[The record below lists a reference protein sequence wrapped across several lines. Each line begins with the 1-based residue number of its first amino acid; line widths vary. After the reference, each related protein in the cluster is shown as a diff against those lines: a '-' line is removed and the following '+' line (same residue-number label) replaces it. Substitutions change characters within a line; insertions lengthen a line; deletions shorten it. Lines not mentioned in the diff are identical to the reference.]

1 MKIIQFALGLI
12 ERHADRFGFNPELTD
27 DIAARYA
34 AEIDETTDMVAT
46 LFERR
51 AGFATHV
58 SGVCDE
64 NRLGD
69 PRLRTT
75 YPDERRRALSNR
87 LLRYDDGLADLLPK
101 VFELAIKR
109 ELAQVELAEERRRDR
124 EYRDANHLREEI
136 GLYSEVIDTINAL
149 YHDYQVTR
157 RHYAC
162 LSDEQHRDI
171 AAIILREPASSI
183 PIKSRHTRRGKRH
196 G

>member
-1 MKIIQFALGLI
+1 MKIIPFALGLI
-12 ERHADRFGFNPELTD
+12 ERHGDRFGFSPDIAD

-34 AEIDETTDMVAT
+34 AEIDETTEMVEK

-51 AGFATHV
+51 ASFATHV
-58 SGVCDE
+58 SSVCDE

-75 YPDERRRALSNR
+75 YPDERRRALTNR
-87 LLRYDDGLADLLPK
+87 LLRYNDGLADLLPQ
-101 VFELAIKR
+101 VFELAVKI

-124 EYRDANHLREEI
+124 EYRDADHLRAEL
-136 GLYSEVIDTINAL
+136 GLYVEVIDTINTL
-149 YHDYQVTR
+149 YQDYKVTR

-162 LSDEQHRDI
+162 LSDEQYRDI
-171 AAIILREPASSI
+171 AAIILRQPASSI
-183 PIKSRHTRRGKRH
+183 PIKARHPKRGKRH

>member
-12 ERHADRFGFNPELTD
+12 ERHADRFGFRPELTD

-51 AGFATHV
+51 AGFATRV
-58 SGVCDE
+58 AGVCDE

-75 YPDERRRALSNR
+75 YPDERRRALTNR
-87 LLRYDDGLADLLPK
+87 LLRYDDGLADLLPQ

-109 ELAQVELAEERRRDR
+109 ELAQVELSEERRRDR
-124 EYRDANHLREEI
+124 EYRDADHLREELD
-136 GLYSEVIDTINAL
+136 LYVEVVDTIDAL
-149 YHDYQVTR
+149 YHDYKVTR

-171 AAIILREPASSI
+171 AAIILRQPASAI
-183 PIKSRHTRRGKRH
+183 PIKQRRPRRGKRN

>member
-1 MKIIQFALGLI
+1 MKIIPFALGLI
-12 ERHADRFGFNPELTD
+12 ERHGDRFGFKPEVAD

-34 AEIDETTDMVAT
+34 AEIDETTEMVEK

-51 AGFATHV
+51 AGFATDV

-75 YPDERRRALSNR
+75 YPDERRRALTNR
-87 LLRYDDGLADLLPK
+87 LLRYNDGLADLLPK
-101 VFELAIKR
+101 VFELTVR
-109 ELAQVELAEERRRDR
+109 VELAQVELAEERRRDR
-124 EYRDANHLREEI
+124 EYRDADHLREELD
-136 GLYSEVIDTINAL
+136 LYAEVIDTINAL

-162 LSDEQHRDI
+162 LSDEQLRDI
-171 AAIILREPASSI
+171 AAIILRQPASAI
-183 PIKSRHTRRGKRH
+183 PIKPRHPRRGKRH

>member
-1 MKIIQFALGLI
+1 MKIIPFALGLI
-12 ERHADRFGFNPELTD
+12 ERHGDRFGFRLEVAE

-34 AEIDETTDMVAT
+34 AEIDETAEMVEK

-51 AGFATHV
+51 AGFATDV
-58 SGVCDE
+58 SGVCAE

-75 YPDERRRALSNR
+75 YPDERRRALTNR
-87 LLRYDDGLADLLPK
+87 LLRYNDGLADLLPQ
-101 VFELAIKR
+101 VFALATKI

-124 EYRDANHLREEI
+124 EYRDADHLREEL
-136 GLYSEVIDTINAL
+136 GLYVEVVDTINAL

-162 LSDEQHRDI
+162 LSDEQLRDI
-171 AAIILREPASSI
+171 AAIILRQPASSI
-183 PIKSRHTRRGKRH
+183 PVTPHHPKRGEHH

>member
-58 SGVCDE
+58 AGVCDE

-75 YPDERRRALSNR
+75 YPDERRRALTNR

-124 EYRDANHLREEI
+124 EYRDADHLREEI
-136 GLYSEVIDTINAL
+136 GLYIEVIDTINAL
-149 YHDYQVTR
+149 YHDYKVTR

-183 PIKSRHTRRGKRH
+183 PIKQRRTPRGKRN